1 MDIAR
6 LPMDLSAQRV
16 QDQVSMA
23 VMGKALDFATEQ
35 SASLAKMLEAAAPAV
50 RIADPA
56 LGRLV
61 DLQA

>member
-1 MDIAR
+1 
-6 LPMDLSAQRV
+6 
-16 QDQVSMA
+16 MA

>member
-6 LPMDLSAQRV
+6 LSMDLSSQRI

-35 SASLAKMLEAAAPAV
+35 SASLAKMLEAAAPV
-50 RIADPA
+50 ERIADPA